1 MSHGWIERVT
11 VDVRCANTGEY
22 NGGGAAHGAEEGSI
36 DGTKLCDGGHCGGC
50 WGSAGGSAGGGRYY
64 LTDDLYDLC
73 AMHSGRADDTRGRR
87 CGVCSVWRG
96 EALCKQ
102 SALTV
107 APSRRPCPSSDT
119 ETPPLPP
126 PPPPPRPPSSPTSPL
141 RSRTRAPS
149 RPRATSTTHTTSP
162 RTISSDTTTSSTAGY
177 APRPSASGTSIQSI
191 YQRALPRRKGA
202 RSGESV

>member
-22 NGGGAAHGAEEGSI
+22 NGGGAAHGAEEGGI

-119 ETPPLPP
+119 ETPPP

>member
-11 VDVRCANTGEY
+11 VDVRCTNTGEY
-22 NGGGAAHGAEEGSI
+22 DGGGAAHGAEEGGI

-119 ETPPLPP
+119 ETPPP

>member
-11 VDVRCANTGEY
+11 VDVRCADTGEY
-22 NGGGAAHGAEEGSI
+22 DGGGAAHGAEEGGV

-50 WGSAGGSAGGGRYY
+50 SGSAGGSAGGGEYY

-73 AMHSGRADDTRGRR
+73 ALHSGRADDTRGRR

-119 ETPPLPP
+119 ETPPP

-149 RPRATSTTHTTSP
+149 RPRATYTTHTTSP

>member
-22 NGGGAAHGAEEGSI
+22 DGGGAAHGAEEGGI

-50 WGSAGGSAGGGRYY
+50 WGSAGGSAGGRRYY

-119 ETPPLPP
+119 ETPPP

>member
-22 NGGGAAHGAEEGSI
+22 NGGGAAHGAEEGGI

-126 PPPPPRPPSSPTSPL
+126 PPPRPPSSPTSPL

>member
-22 NGGGAAHGAEEGSI
+22 DGGGAAHGAEEGGI

-119 ETPPLPP
+119 ETPPPP
-126 PPPPPRPPSSPTSPL
+126 PLPPRPPSSPTSPL

-149 RPRATSTTHTTSP
+149 LPRATSTTHTTSP

>member
-22 NGGGAAHGAEEGSI
+22 DGGGAAHGAEEGGI

-119 ETPPLPP
+119 ETPPP

-149 RPRATSTTHTTSP
+149 LPRATSTTHTTSP